1 MKTTLS
7 AIILAVFFA
16 AGTRFLGWWIIP
28 VIGLAYGLIASS
40 SAWVAALGALLAW
53 AGWLAYDAF
62 EGPVGRLATL
72 LGSIFHAPA
81 VLLLV
86 ATLVYPM
93 ILAACAAEIGAGAA
107 ALFRAPPT
115 TRRRARS

>member
-7 AIILAVFFA
+7 AIILALLFA
-16 AGTRFLGWWIIP
+16 AGTRFFGWWTVPLIAF
-28 VIGLAYGLIASS
+28 AYGLTTSS
-40 SAWVAALGALLAW
+40 SAWLAALGALFAW
-53 AGWLAYDAF
+53 AGWLAYDAA

-72 LGSIFHAPA
+72 LGAIFHAPA
-81 VLLLV
+81 ALLLV

-107 ALFRAPPT
+107 AVFRAPPT